1 MLPKGKTTKVFGIGL
16 EDRKYQTRIDSIKT
30 KRHNKGCNNRL
41 RTKKAVNQLRQK
53 DQTGSQQAHSK
64 LGFGESGL
72 TFL

>member
-16 EDRKYQTRIDSIKT
+16 EDRKHQTRIDSIKT

-41 RTKKAVNQLRQK
+41 RTKKRSINSDK
-53 DQTGSQQAHSK
+53 KIKQAHSK